1 MMMKIKIKFREALI
15 LALLVVMVFAILIL
29 CWQIIQIQ
37 KDLAE
42 IYQIQLENNIMM
54 EFFKMLVGSTDV

>member
-1 MMMKIKIKFREALI
+1 MKIKIKFREALI

-42 IYQIQLENNIMM
+42 IYQIQLENNMMM

>member
-1 MMMKIKIKFREALI
+1 MMMKMKIKFREALI

-42 IYQIQLENNIMM
+42 IYQIQLENNMMM

>member
-1 MMMKIKIKFREALI
+1 MKIKFREALI

-42 IYQIQLENNIMM
+42 IYQIQLENNMMM

>member
-42 IYQIQLENNIMM
+42 IYQIQLENNMMM

>member
-1 MMMKIKIKFREALI
+1 MMKMKFKEALI
-15 LALLVVMVFAILIL
+15 LTLLVVMVFAILIL

-37 KDLAE
+37 KDLTE
-42 IYQIQLENNIMM
+42 IYQIQLENNMMM